1 MSQKRKTPAT
11 APSAPSVS
19 NAPNAPT
26 TFKKG
31 GKRQRPRGGK
41 KIRAILSRE
50 KAAKEL
56 KDALASAAITCSA
69 AGAGESST
77 APPVASPS
85 TDSPTVASQAP
96 PPAITTP
103 VVDPP
108 AVSPSMPS
116 TTSAVVPTVGAAYR
130 ITLASLVPGMELTD
144 EEVEDLSGYLPSVI
158 TTFIQD
164 RRVTLE
170 VPWDLWA

>member
-11 APSAPSVS
+11 APSASSAPSAPSVS
-19 NAPNAPT
+19 NGPNAPT
-26 TFKKG
+26 T
-31 GKRQRPRGGK
+31 RPRGGK

-56 KDALASAAITCSA
+56 KDALPLLLSLVLLPALVR
-69 AGAGESST
+69 ESST

-130 ITLASLVPGMELTD
+130 ITPASLVPGLELTD

-158 TTFIQD
+158 ATFIQD

-170 VPWDLWA
+170 VP